1 MTDKP
6 AGAASQTGPAS
17 DQPAG
22 AASQTGPASD
32 QPATSAGQAAAASG
46 QPAGGSGRAAAGP
59 EPPAQAGR
67 PRGLGRLRGTSRV
80 TKVAC
85 IGGALASAA
94 VTVISLTGNG
104 TGDRP
109 RTLPAARNF
118 SLPALGH
125 PGQRVSLAAFA
136 GRPVIINFFASWCA
150 PCKRETPTL
159 ARFYRQAAGRI
170 TVIGVDSN
178 DQPGPAMRFVH
189 SSGVRY
195 PVGADPMP
203 ASTTTS
209 YGVIA
214 LPQTFFLDARHRIV
228 KRVFGALTTKVLSE
242 GVALISKARSG
253 PLPATPA
260 ASGEAG

>member
-1 MTDKP
+1 MVNGRP
-6 AGAASQTGPAS
+6 AAVNG
-17 DQPAG
+17 QPAAVNG
-22 AASQTGPASD
+22 
-32 QPATSAGQAAAASG
+32 QPAAANEQPAAANSQPAAANSHPTAVRG
-46 QPAGGSGRAAAGP
+46 QPAGGEPPRRPGLPRGMSRSARIGCIAAA
-59 EPPAQAGR
+59 
-67 PRGLGRLRGTSRV
+67 
-80 TKVAC
+80 
-85 IGGALASAA
+85 LAIAA
-94 VTVISLTGNG
+94 ITVVSLTGNG
-104 TGDRP
+104 TGARP

-136 GRPVIINFFASWCA
+136 GRPVIVNFFASWCA

-159 ARFYRQAAGRI
+159 ARFYRQAGGRI

-178 DQPGPAMRFVH
+178 DQPGPAMHFVR

-195 PVGADPMP
+195 PVGADPLP

-228 KRVFGALTTKVLSE
+228 KRVFGALTAKDLSE

>member
-1 MTDKP
+1 MSDQPGGVT
-6 AGAASQTGPAS
+6 SQPGGVTS
-17 DQPAG
+17 QPAG
-22 AASQTGPASD
+22 AASQAPAERPPGRGWLRGSGPATKIAVV
-32 QPATSAGQAAAASG
+32 ATALAIAVIAVVSL
-46 QPAGGSGRAAAGP
+46 AGGGA
-59 EPPAQAGR
+59 R
-67 PRGLGRLRGTSRV
+67 PR
-80 TKVAC
+80 
-85 IGGALASAA
+85 ALP
-94 VTVISLTGNG
+94 V
-104 TGDRP
+104 
-109 RTLPAARNF
+109 ARNF
-118 SLPALGH
+118 SLAALGH
-125 PGQRVSLAAFA
+125 PGQRVSLAAYA
-136 GRPVIINFFASWCA
+136 RRPVIINFFASWCA
-150 PCKRETPTL
+150 PCQRETPTL

-195 PVGADPMP
+195 PVGADPLP
-203 ASTTTS
+203 ATTTTS

-228 KRVFGALTTKVLSE
+228 KRVFGALTAKDLSE